1 MSPKRDWSDSI
12 RDKVDKLK
20 RAVDLRDLFMERYPG
35 RFRRSGRW
43 LYGSSPYREDRHPSF
58 AVNEDV
64 FIDFATGESGDEIDF
79 LMVEQNLS
87 FGEAVDALEARA
99 GGIILPTADYS
110 SLTSFL
116 LNPGEPPVSAW
127 QVEMEAACRRA
138 QAYLFSNAQD
148 ARAALDWLQKRGLNR
163 NNLVR
168 AGIGCNPSWQQT
180 RLREKDTGKYVS
192 IAPGILIPCTVDNVL
207 WSVHVRIL
215 EEGLAGHRTG
225 EKSYSLPKYLYV
237 RGSKT
242 GVLYNGDAL
251 HDDCTVLIV
260 EGEFDAL
267 LAQQELGNQ
276 AVVVTLGS
284 AANRLPHRWLE
295 RLKAARNVF
304 SCLDRDEAGARATAH
319 LADLLGAKHH
329 VLHLPAGKDITEFV
343 VNHAGSLKHWWRLQA
358 ALYEPIPTQ
367 LPLPDTPSVR
377 S

>member
-1 MSPKRDWSDSI
+1 MSLKQDWSDSL
-12 RDKVDKLK
+12 RDKVDRLK
-20 RAVDLRDLFMERYPG
+20 RAVDLRELFMERYPG

-64 FIDFATGESGDEIDF
+64 FIDFATGEHGDEIDF

-87 FGEAVDALEARA
+87 FREAVDVLEARA
-99 GGIILPTADYS
+99 GGISIPVSDHS
-110 SLTSFL
+110 SLSSFL
-116 LNPGEPPVSAW
+116 THPSEPPVSAW
-127 QVEMEAACRRA
+127 QVEMEAACRHA

-148 ARAALDWLQKRGLNR
+148 ARVALDWLQKRGLKR
-163 NNLVR
+163 NMLGR
-168 AGIGCNPSWQQT
+168 AGIGYNPTWKPT
-180 RLREKDTGKYVS
+180 RLRERDTGKYVS
-192 IAPGILIPCTVDNVL
+192 IAPGILIPCRVDGVV
-207 WSVHVRIL
+207 WAVHVRIL
-215 EEGLAGHRTG
+215 EEGLPVRPKG
-225 EKSYSLPKYLYV
+225 ENRNPLPKYLYV

-251 HDDCTVLIV
+251 HDDCAVLIV

-295 RLKAARNVF
+295 RLKAARQVF
-304 SCLDRDEAGARATAH
+304 SCLDGDEAGARATAH
-319 LADLLGAKHH
+319 LADRLGAQHH

-343 VNHAGSLKHWWRLQA
+343 IDHTGDLKTWWRLQT
-358 ALYEPIPTQ
+358 ALYEPIPSQ

-377 S
+377 P